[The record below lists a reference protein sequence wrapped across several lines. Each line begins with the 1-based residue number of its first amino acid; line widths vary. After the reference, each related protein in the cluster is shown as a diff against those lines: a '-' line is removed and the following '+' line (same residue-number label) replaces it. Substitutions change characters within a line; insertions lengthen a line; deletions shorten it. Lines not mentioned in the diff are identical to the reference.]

1 MTNYLKLS
9 NITKTYGHFTALDD
23 VSLSVDKGSS

>member
-1 MTNYLKLS
+1 MTNYLQLS

-23 VSLSVDKGSS
+23 VSLSVGEGSS